1 VNSMRSVLG
10 RLAGSFRKSPAD
22 TELDEELRA
31 HLEALTEENIRRG
44 MEPEEAGYAARREFG
59 GVEQAKELYRE
70 QRGLPFLETLLQ
82 DARFGAR
89 LLAKNPGFTCVAAL
103 TLALGIGANT
113 AIFSVVQGMLLQP
126 PPFPRP
132 EQLVMVWE
140 DVHLPNYQNDQNTP
154 APGNFMDWR
163 ARNSAFNGMAAIG
176 YRSWNLSG
184 DGEPLRVEG
193 EAFSSD
199 IFSVLQIY
207 PILGRAFTATDDGP
221 GAARVAILGY
231 GLWRSRFAAD
241 PGVIGRTILLDEEA
255 YSVIGVMPAGFHFP
269 DPDDQLYVPLRLTG
283 EQAAN
288 HGSHYLRVVARLKGN
303 LTPGQAQSDL
313 AVIARE
319 VAAQHPD
326 TNTGV
331 GVRVIGL
338 REQRTGSM
346 RRPLLVLSG
355 VAGLLLLMVCA
366 NLANLLLARG
376 SSREHEIA
384 VRTALGASRWRVT
397 RQLLAE
403 STLLSL
409 LGGAVALAGAVWG
422 ISALRSMVPA
432 GQDLSAV
439 VLNWTVG
446 IFNFGLALLAGTVFG
461 LVPAMQSSRG
471 RPLDALKDGVRGS
484 SPGRSARVR
493 RILVVAEMALGVVV
507 LTGSALLLRSFLR
520 LQEIP
525 LGFEPQ
531 SVLTLRV
538 ILRGPQYADLPRR
551 AAFYREVIQQM
562 QGIPGVRAAA
572 GISFLPLTLQGRTAG
587 LTIEGQAP
595 PAPGQLP
602 FADFRSVSP
611 GYFGT
616 MGIPLLQGRDF
627 SWSDAAGAPL
637 AAVVSETMAR
647 AFWPG
652 GDAIGKHFK
661 MGGPGDDAPWITV
674 VGIAGNVRQLHLVG
688 EPRPAIYFCA
698 AQDAGNGD
706 TLRDWV
712 VRVSGNPADAAST
725 VRSVIWRIDRNLP
738 VSRVQTMEQVRSAY
752 LGPQRFNVLLTGL
765 FAIIALVLGA
775 VGLYG
780 VAAFSVEQRR
790 REIGVRM
797 TLGASRADVL
807 RLVVAQGAKLALVGL
822 LTDFVAAAMLTRT
835 IAVLL
840 YGIGPHDPLTFL
852 SVGVLLFVV
861 AILATYLPARRAMRV
876 DPAAALRY
884 E

>member
-1 VNSMRSVLG
+1 MNAPRLFWKRLTAAVRRSG
-10 RLAGSFRKSPAD
+10 CDAD
-22 TELDEELRA
+22 LDAELRA
-31 HLEALTEENIRRG
+31 HLEALTQENIRRG
-44 MEPEEAGYAARREFG
+44 MPAEEARYAARREFG
-59 GVEQAKELYRE
+59 GVERAKELYRA

-82 DARFGAR
+82 DLRFGAR
-89 LLAKNPGFTCVAAL
+89 LLAKNPGFTCVAVL

-113 AIFSVVQGMLLQP
+113 AIFSVVQGVLLQP
-126 PPFPRP
+126 PPFPHA

-154 APGNFMDWR
+154 APGNFADWKE
-163 ARNSAFNGMAAIG
+163 RNSAFSGMAAIG

-184 DGEPLRVEG
+184 DGEPLRIEG

-199 IFSVLQIY
+199 IFSVLQTY
-207 PILGRAFTATDDGP
+207 PILGRAFTAADDGP

-241 PGVIGRTILLDEEA
+241 PGVVGRSILLDQEA
-255 YSVIGVMPAGFHFP
+255 YSVIGVMPAGFRFP
-269 DPDDQLYVPLRLTG
+269 DPDDQLYVPLSLTAA
-283 EQAAN
+283 QAAN
-288 HGSHYLRVVARLKGN
+288 HGSHYLRVVARLKTN

-313 AVIARE
+313 AVIAKE

-346 RRPLLVLSG
+346 QRPLLVLSG

-366 NLANLLLARG
+366 NLANLLLARA

-384 VRTALGASRWRVT
+384 VRGALGAGRWRVT

-403 STLLSL
+403 SMLLSL
-409 LGGAVALAGAVWG
+409 LGGAVALAAAVWG
-422 ISALRSMVPA
+422 ISALRGLAPA

-439 VLNWTVG
+439 GLNWTVG
-446 IFNFGLALLAGTVFG
+446 VFNFGLALLAGAIFG
-461 LVPAMQSSRG
+461 LVPALQSSHR
-471 RPLDALKDGVRGS
+471 RSLEALKDGVRGS
-484 SPGRSARVR
+484 SPARSARLR

-525 LGFEPQ
+525 LGFEAQ
-531 SVLTLRV
+531 NVLTLRV

-562 QGIPGVRAAA
+562 QSVPGVRAAA

-587 LTIEGQAP
+587 VTIEGEPP

-611 GYFGT
+611 GYFAA
-616 MGIPLLQGRDF
+616 MGVPLLQGRDF

-637 AAVVSETMAR
+637 TAVVSETMAR

-712 VRVSGNPADAAST
+712 VRVSGDPADAASA
-725 VRSVIWRIDRNLP
+725 VRSAIWAIDRNLP

-752 LGPQRFNVLLTGL
+752 LGPQRFNVLLTVFFG
-765 FAIIALVLGA
+765 AIALALAA

-780 VAAFSVEQRR
+780 VASFSVEQRR

-797 TLGASRADVL
+797 TLGATPAEVL
-807 RLVVAQGAKLALVGL
+807 RLVVGQGAKLAIAGLLVG
-822 LTDFVAAAMLTRT
+822 FVLAAVLTRM
-835 IAVLL
+835 IASLL
-840 YGIGPHDPLTFL
+840 YGIGPHDPLTFGL
-852 SVGVLLFVV
+852 V
-861 AILATYLPARRAMRV
+861 AILLFGVAIFAAYLPARRAMRI
-876 DPAAALRY
+876 DPAVALRY

>member
-1 VNSMRSVLG
+1 MRYLRIVWNRLAAALG
-10 RLAGSFRKSPAD
+10 RTQRDK
-22 TELDEELRA
+22 ELDAEMRA
-31 HLEALTEENIRRG
+31 HLDALTQENIRRG
-44 MEPEEAGYAARREFG
+44 LPPEEAGYAARREFG
-59 GVEQAKELYRE
+59 GFEQAKELYRS

-82 DARFGAR
+82 DVRFGAR
-89 LLAKNPGFTCVAAL
+89 LLAKNPGFTCVAVL

-113 AIFSVVQGMLLQP
+113 AIFSVVQGVLLRP
-126 PPFPRP
+126 PPFPHA

-140 DVHLPNYQNDQNTP
+140 DVRLPNYQNDQNTP
-154 APGNFMDWR
+154 APGNFMDWKE
-163 ARNSAFNGMAAIG
+163 RNSVFSGMAAIG
-176 YRSWNLSG
+176 YRNWNLSG
-184 DGEPLRVEG
+184 NGEPLRVEG

-199 IFSVLQIY
+199 IFSVLQTY
-207 PILGRAFTATDDGP
+207 PILGRAFSAADDGP

-241 PGVIGRTILLDEEA
+241 PGVVGRSILLDQEA
-255 YSVIGVMPAGFHFP
+255 YSVIGVMPAGFLFP
-269 DPDDQLYVPLRLTG
+269 DPDDQLYVPLSLTA

-288 HGSHYLRVVARLKGN
+288 HGSHYLRVVARLKAN
-303 LTPGQAQSDL
+303 ATLSQAQADL
-313 AVIARE
+313 GVIAQE

-331 GVRVIGL
+331 GVRVIDL
-338 REQRTGSM
+338 REQRSGSM

-366 NLANLLLARG
+366 NLANLLLARA

-384 VRTALGASRWRVT
+384 VRAALGASRWRVT

-403 STLLSL
+403 SMLLSL
-409 LGGAVALAGAVWG
+409 LGGAVALTAAVWG
-422 ISALRSMVPA
+422 IGALRSMAPA
-432 GQDLSAV
+432 GQDVSAV
-439 VLNWTVG
+439 GLNWMVG
-446 IFNFGLALLAGTVFG
+446 IFNFGLAVLAGAIFG
-461 LVPAMQSSRG
+461 LVPALQSSHR
-471 RPLDALKDGVRGS
+471 RSLDALKDGVRGS
-484 SPGRSARVR
+484 SPARSARLR
-493 RILVVAEMALGVVV
+493 RIFVVAEMALGVVV

-520 LQEIP
+520 LEEIP

-538 ILRGPQYADLPRR
+538 ILRGPQYEGLPHR
-551 AAFYREVIQQM
+551 AAFYREVIRQIQSV
-562 QGIPGVRAAA
+562 PGVRAAA

-587 LTIEGQAP
+587 LTIEGQPP

-611 GYFGT
+611 GYFSA
-616 MGIPLLQGRDF
+616 MEIPLLQGRDF

-637 AAVVSETMAR
+637 TAVVSETMAR
-647 AFWPG
+647 AFWPA

-661 MGGPGDDAPWITV
+661 MGGPGDNAPWITV

-712 VRVSGNPADAAST
+712 VRVSGNPADAAAA
-725 VRSVIWRIDRNLP
+725 VRSAIWAIDRNLP

-752 LGPQRFNVLLTGL
+752 LGPQRFNTLLTG
-765 FAIIALVLGA
+765 FFGAIALALAA

-797 TLGASRADVL
+797 TLGAAPADVL
-807 RLVVAQGAKLALVGL
+807 RLVVGQGAKLAIAGL
-822 LTDFVAAAMLTRT
+822 LIGFLFTAMLTRM
-835 IAVLL
+835 IAALL
-840 YGIGPHDPLTFL
+840 YGIGPHDPLTFM
-852 SVGVLLFVV
+852 VVAMLLFGV
-861 AILATYLPARRAMRV
+861 AIFAAYLPARRAMRV